1 MTVIT
6 HKQLHASIPSMGSFL
21 DLRAGVSQT
30 DATLIYS
37 FHLCFFMDKPVMIDF
52 LGKNSCRNR
61 LFICKI
67 VVLVNFEG

>member
-21 DLRAGVSQT
+21 DLREGVSQT

-52 LGKNSCRNR
+52 FGQK
-61 LFICKI
+61 FMQK
-67 VVLVNFEG
+67 

>member
-37 FHLCFFMDKPVMIDF
+37 IHLCFFYGQACPDRFFWAKIHAEIDC
-52 LGKNSCRNR
+52 LSAKL
-61 LFICKI
+61 LF
-67 VVLVNFEG
+67 

>member
-37 FHLCFFMDKPVMIDF
+37 FHLCFFYDRFFWAKIHAEIDC
-52 LGKNSCRNR
+52 LSAKL
-61 LFICKI
+61 LF
-67 VVLVNFEG
+67 